1 MKAFGRHR
9 KILLSGCIYDAEGR
23 VIADANSERASSSM
37 ERDLFGIELVE
48 SDTTVFEWKSDRLVA
63 GRVVT
68 VGNQRTGAVSVAL
81 STEPLQVK
89 VTSARNQGFLV
100 AMIVIAIGLFLGLLV
115 SRSITKPMKKMVVAT
130 KYISRGEL
138 DHRVTVNSSDELAL
152 LADSFNM
159 MTEELQQMMARK
171 AAILESALDCIIT
184 LDKDGKIIEL
194 NPSAEETFGYRRTQ
208 AIGHDFTALLLSSH
222 EGFSKDVMN
231 YLATG
236 EGTLIHNRT
245 EVTAKNAEGRE
256 FPVEL
261 TISHIK
267 IDEPL
272 MFTVVARDITE
283 RKRSEADLRTQK
295 ELIDR
300 ILATMPNAVL
310 VLSKDLRIVLSNR
323 AFNEAFE
330 MKKHEVEGKRL
341 DDILPVEELCQAVSK
356 VLTGKEL
363 NLQFDFRHE
372 VAGHDKV
379 LVASVIPMQK
389 NEALLILNDV
399 TDERERQERLYLT
412 DRLASV
418 GEMASGVAHELNN
431 PLTGVIT
438 MSQLL
443 AEDDMSDDAK

>member
-1 MKAFGRHR
+1 
-9 KILLSGCIYDAEGR
+9 
-23 VIADANSERASSSM
+23 
-37 ERDLFGIELVE
+37 
-48 SDTTVFEWKSDRLVA
+48 
-63 GRVVT
+63 
-68 VGNQRTGAVSVAL
+68 
-81 STEPLQVK
+81 
-89 VTSARNQGFLV
+89 
-100 AMIVIAIGLFLGLLV
+100 
-115 SRSITKPMKKMVVAT
+115 
-130 KYISRGEL
+130 
-138 DHRVTVNSSDELAL
+138 
-152 LADSFNM
+152 
-159 MTEELQQMMARK
+159 
-171 AAILESALDCIIT
+171 
-184 LDKDGKIIEL
+184 
-194 NPSAEETFGYRRTQ
+194 
-208 AIGHDFTALLLSSH
+208 
-222 EGFSKDVMN
+222 
-231 YLATG
+231 
-236 EGTLIHNRT
+236 
-245 EVTAKNAEGRE
+245 
-256 FPVEL
+256 
-261 TISHIK
+261 
-267 IDEPL
+267 

-443 AEDDMSDDAK
+443 AEDDMSDDAKENVEAITREAKRAVGVVKNLLTFARKHTPVRQLAQINNIIEDVLQLRAYEHKVNNVQIDTRFASELPEIMVDYFQMQQVFLNIILNAEYAMIEAHKQGALTITTERFNSNIKVTFTDDGPGINQKDLARLFDPFFTTKVVGKGTGLGLSICYGIVTGHSGKIYAQSEMGSGATFVVELPISSY